1 MSKSNRH
8 SFLAELGNLLILA
21 EIARQKKTAVVSP
34 VCETKDTTT
43 VNQRQ
48 PVTSVNGNDTKQS

>member
-1 MSKSNRH
+1 MNAKRH
-8 SFLAELGNLLILA
+8 NVLTELGNLLILA

-48 PVTSVNGNDTKQS
+48 QVKASVKSDSNHS